1 MDWQHFIKRIWL
13 LVSHPADTWTR
24 LARRL
29 EKSPEEAFE
38 NDRSFFLKNLLVVAI
53 AALIDTLFNY
63 ENPRLIVSLLKAI
76 ITAVTF
82 YSTLILCIPIIR
94 YILNKMGEG
103 VPQTNFI
110 RRFVIYSIALN
121 MVIHAILSVF
131 SQLFFL
137 YIAILYTFYIVWEG
151 VTPMLGVSDQKRTT
165 ISVCICATITLIPVF
180 ILLIFEHLFPIV
192 V

>member
-13 LVSHPADTWTR
+13 LVSHPADTWIR
-24 LARRL
+24 LAHKM
-29 EKSPEEAFE
+29 ENSPEETYE
-38 NDRSFFLKNLLVVAI
+38 SDRTFFLKNLIIVAI

-63 ENPRLIVSLLKAI
+63 EHPRLIVSLLKAA
-76 ITAVTF
+76 ITAVSF
-82 YSTLILCIPIIR
+82 YATLVLCIPIIR

-121 MVIHAILSVF
+121 MVIHATLSVF
-131 SQLFFL
+131 PQLFFL

-151 VTPMLGVSDQKRTT
+151 VTPMLGVSDRRRTV
-165 ISVCICATITLIPVF
+165 ISATICAIITLIPVLV
-180 ILLIFEHLFPIV
+180 LLIFERLFPIV